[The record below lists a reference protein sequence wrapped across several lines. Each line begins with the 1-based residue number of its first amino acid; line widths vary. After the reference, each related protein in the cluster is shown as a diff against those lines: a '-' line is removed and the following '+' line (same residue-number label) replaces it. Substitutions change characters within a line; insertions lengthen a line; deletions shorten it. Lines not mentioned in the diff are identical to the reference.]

1 MIIYLIIVC
10 ITQFHTKL
18 SQIPCCV
25 VIPKSR
31 NERSP
36 FRGTGMIYSG
46 KQVLSWTLKVGGKA
60 VDFFFFFFSDL
71 LCSSLPYLFGCLPLS
86 LSFFTCKMELSLS
99 PWATLPCSVA
109 VLSLLYPSL
118 LWHTYIQWVTWGSWS
133 RRWWRAWGG
142 DCFHLTHVDFQPLP
156 AAHSTICCCWCWQCA
171 VDNDPGTHLAWLSPH
186 SRRRPTRGELG
197 AGVFDLEQK
206 P

>member
-60 VDFFFFFFSDL
+60 VDFFFFFLAICSALHCPICLGVYHSASVFSPVKWS
-71 LCSSLPYLFGCLPLS
+71 CH
-86 LSFFTCKMELSLS
+86 
-99 PWATLPCSVA
+99 
-109 VLSLLYPSL
+109 SLLGQPSPAQ
-118 LWHTYIQWVTWGSWS
+118 WQFFPFYTHPCCGIPTYS
-133 RRWWRAWGG
+133 
-142 DCFHLTHVDFQPLP
+142 
-156 AAHSTICCCWCWQCA
+156 
-171 VDNDPGTHLAWLSPH
+171 
-186 SRRRPTRGELG
+186 E
-197 AGVFDLEQK
+197 
-206 P
+206 